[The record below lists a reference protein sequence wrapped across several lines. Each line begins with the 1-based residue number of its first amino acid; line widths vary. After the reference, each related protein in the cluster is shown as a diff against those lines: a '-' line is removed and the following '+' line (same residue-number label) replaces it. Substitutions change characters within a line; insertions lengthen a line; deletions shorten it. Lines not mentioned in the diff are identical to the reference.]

1 MAQFCAQCGA
11 PLEDEAHFCA
21 ECGHLVGAAPTG
33 GESGPSEI
41 PTPEPAPKATVA
53 EPAAVAGAGGAG
65 AGGAGSS
72 GGGVGPSG
80 GGSGGGGRR
89 VLIGVLVLA
98 LVAGGVV
105 AGVALSGGEE
115 AGANEITLEPAGS
128 EGRDPFTSSTVT
140 DPPPDSTS
148 PTVPPPP
155 PPLDTTAQG
164 TERSGGSAGLY
175 GGSLNQGAC
184 DVEKQIA
191 FLEQNPAKA
200 RAFAGV
206 LGISAGDIPAYL
218 RGLTPMILRYD
229 TRVTNHGFL
238 NGRATPRQSVLQ
250 AGTAV
255 LVDRF
260 GVPRVKCGCGNPLT
274 PPLDLNDKVTYFGEQ
289 WDGFSLRDTTIVIE
303 NNIDIDIFILVDFDL
318 SEYYR
323 RLRGDDGTND
333 TLGGGADGGT
343 DGGRSV
349 ACPATADEAVARLL
363 KARRDDD
370 KVAAAT
376 KGCGTINVIDYL
388 WALSD
393 DFAGSLR
400 AGACVRPEDFTDP
413 SNTGTDL
420 RRCTLSN
427 GVTLVAV
434 SGTLDAPIGG
444 GWIVNTVITTP
455 DAGGGSTTG
464 STAPKL
470 VPGAACALGSS
481 PDCIDPDGDGQG
493 VYLLGGAQCM
503 AAFPDSPDL
512 CSDLDGDGRAGYPDS
527 G

>member
-11 PLEDEAHFCA
+11 PLEAEARFCA

-33 GESGPSEI
+33 GESGPPEI
-41 PTPEPAPKATVA
+41 PTPEPAPTA
-53 EPAAVAGAGGAG
+53 AAVAGAGG
-65 AGGAGSS
+65 
-72 GGGVGPSG
+72 GGGV
-80 GGSGGGGRR
+80 GRR
-89 VLIGVLVLA
+89 VLIGFLVLA

-105 AGVALSGGEE
+105 AGVALSGGDE
-115 AGANEITLEPAGS
+115 AGANEITLESAGS

-164 TERSGGSAGLY
+164 TELSGGSAGLY

-191 FLEQNPAKA
+191 FLEQDPAKA

-206 LGISAGDIPAYL
+206 LGISVGEIPAHL

-229 TRVTNHGFL
+229 TRVTNHGFF
-238 NGRATPRQSVLQ
+238 NDRATPRQSVLQ

-289 WDGFSLRDTTIVIE
+289 WDGFSLRDTVIIIE
-303 NNIDIDIFILVDFDL
+303 NDIDIDIFVLVDFDR

-323 RLRGDDGTND
+323 RFRGDDGTND
-333 TLGGGADGGT
+333 TLGDGT
-343 DGGRSV
+343 
-349 ACPATADEAVARLL
+349 
-363 KARRDDD
+363 
-370 KVAAAT
+370 
-376 KGCGTINVIDYL
+376 
-388 WALSD
+388 
-393 DFAGSLR
+393 
-400 AGACVRPEDFTDP
+400 
-413 SNTGTDL
+413 
-420 RRCTLSN
+420 
-427 GVTLVAV
+427 
-434 SGTLDAPIGG
+434 
-444 GWIVNTVITTP
+444 
-455 DAGGGSTTG
+455 GGSSTSSSTTA
-464 STAPKL
+464 STAPQL
-470 VPGAACALGSS
+470 VPGAACTLGSS

-503 AAFPDSPDL
+503 ATFPDSPGL
-512 CSDLDGDGRAGYPDS
+512 CSDLDGDGHAGYPDS